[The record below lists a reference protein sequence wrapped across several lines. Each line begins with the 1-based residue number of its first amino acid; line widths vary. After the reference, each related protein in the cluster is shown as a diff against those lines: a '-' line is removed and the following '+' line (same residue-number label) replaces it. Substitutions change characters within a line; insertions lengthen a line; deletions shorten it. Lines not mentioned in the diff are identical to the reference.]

1 MTVAARPVP
10 DPAIAPALARGTAS
24 LPKHEDRP
32 QQRDMAEAVGAAI
45 KQRRHLIVQAG
56 TGTGKSLAYLVP
68 ALALGTRVVVSTA
81 TKALQDQLAHRD
93 LPQLSRSLGVRFH
106 YAVLK
111 GRSNYVCRQR
121 VEELSGGS
129 QQQVLGQD
137 DAFGTGSGLGPLGR
151 EVRRLVSWAKGD
163 RAESKNPAITGDRAE
178 LAWEPTDAAWAQVST
193 GWRECPGVAQCPSGS
208 ECFAEAA
215 RQRAAKADVVVVNT
229 HLYTTS
235 LAMSEAELLPVHDLV
250 VFDEAHELED
260 IASAAFGFELS
271 QGRLVA
277 LARISRPLVADSS
290 VVAGLE
296 DGALLLAGVLRAHRD
311 QPLKQPLD
319 EDMARVLGLLRER
332 ANRLLEEL
340 RKVGRTAVGD
350 SSAGGHPGGHAG
362 GDLRHGGATGR
373 GSGTAGP
380 GRAGNNK
387 AGGGLGGG
395 GLGGGGMGGGGRVA
409 AGARA
414 LRAQK
419 AASLLVEELNGI
431 LQLPEGQVAWVE
443 GPEHAAVL
451 RVAPVD
457 VGALLRERLW
467 LHKDAPTAVLTSAT
481 IPPHLGERLGLA
493 ADSYDEK
500 DVGSPFS
507 YEQQALLY
515 CPVHLPDP
523 RAANFEAAMHEE
535 LVALIEA
542 AEGRTLALF
551 TSWRAMHAAAE
562 VVRRRV
568 PWTILTQSDLPKV
581 KLVEQFS
588 SDEHSC
594 LFATMGFWQGVDV
607 PGPSLSLVTIDR
619 LPFPRPDDPL
629 LRARRDALGA
639 AAFELID
646 VPRAATLLAQGA
658 GRLVRSREDRG
669 VVAVFDRR
677 LGKARYRWELVRSL
691 PPMRRTRS
699 RAEVEMFFKS
709 LSLGSAL

>member
-1 MTVAARPVP
+1 MTAASHPGADPV
-10 DPAIAPALARGTAS
+10 IAPALARGTAS

-93 LPQLSRSLGVRFH
+93 LPQLSRSLGVRFQ

-121 VEELSGGS
+121 VEELSGGT
-129 QQQVLGQD
+129 QQLLLGQD
-137 DAFGTGSGLGPLGR
+137 DAFGSGGRGGLGPLGR
-151 EVRRLVSWAKGD
+151 EVQRLVSWAKGD
-163 RAESKNPAITGDRAE
+163 GADSKNRAESKNRAITGDRAE

-229 HLYTTS
+229 HLYATS

-260 IASAAFGFELS
+260 IASAVFGFELG

-277 LARISRPLVADSS
+277 LARMARPLVADNS

-296 DGALLLAGVLRAHRD
+296 DGALLLGGVLRAHRD
-311 QPLKQPLD
+311 QPLKQPLE
-319 EDMARVLGLLRER
+319 EDLARVLGLLRER
-332 ANRLLEEL
+332 ANRLLEEV
-340 RKVGRTAVGD
+340 RKVGRTGVG
-350 SSAGGHPGGHAG
+350 
-362 GDLRHGGATGR
+362 
-373 GSGTAGP
+373 GSG
-380 GRAGNNK
+380 
-387 AGGGLGGG
+387 AGGGPVSGGG
-395 GLGGGGMGGGGRVA
+395 GDGSGGGGGAKVA
-409 AGARA
+409 LGARA

-419 AASLLVEELNGI
+419 AASLLVDELNGI

-493 ADSYDEK
+493 ADAFDEK

-507 YEQQALLY
+507 YEEQALLY

-523 RAANFEAAMHEE
+523 RATNFEAAMHEE

-542 AEGRTLALF
+542 AQGRTLALF

-562 VVRRRV
+562 VVRGRV
-568 PWTILTQSDLPKV
+568 AWTILTQSDLPKV
-581 KLVEQFS
+581 KLVDQFS

-607 PGPSLSLVTIDR
+607 PGSSLSLVTIDR

-658 GRLVRSREDRG
+658 GRLIRSREDRG

-677 LGKARYRWELVRSL
+677 LGKARYRWELVHSL

-699 RAEVEMFFKS
+699 RDEVDMFLKS
-709 LSLGSAL
+709 LGPGSCHE